1 MLIHIQYILIHV
13 HFFFLSS
20 TWPLELYPLISS
32 SKYIFINKHIHLWMI
47 IALPKDFT
55 SIILTPKFVASSAL
69 WLLSVKVYCTVRGK
83 LNSDDTVSYNERQK
97 SELAILRIF
106 MIISEALLYNN
117 SQDAL
122 MLMINFFKEHSTW
135 LPLQSPSP
143 LGY

>member
-1 MLIHIQYILIHV
+1 
-13 HFFFLSS
+13 
-20 TWPLELYPLISS
+20 
-32 SKYIFINKHIHLWMI
+32 MI

-69 WLLSVKVYCTVRGK
+69 WLLSVKVYWTVRGK

-122 MLMINFFKEHSTW
+122 CL
-135 LPLQSPSP
+135 
-143 LGY
+143 